1 MLKFSNLSIKF
12 KIMILALMV
21 SVLLTLSL
29 IFASTILSNRNLSN
43 LGISMGM
50 NDAKMHTKLI
60 SNWVLERKRDLET
73 YANTHVLEGHSWQDK
88 QNYLKEEL
96 SKSSNDYFFFF
107 IADKEGDYS
116 TTWSTDVGNI
126 SDRDYF
132 SKVLNDRQTYISK
145 PLISKSTGEPIIVI
159 ATPLPEEEKE
169 GFSLLAAVI
178 NLKQFSDYIN
188 KLGIKHFDSYSY
200 IINNDGKII
209 AHPDNRMIIKEN
221 ISEKSNLIDKKL
233 VSLSSKIKISNSGMV
248 KYKDE
253 DEKSYLFYHNINGT
267 DGWKLITVI
276 PEEVFVRPL
285 ATTSKKLILIG
296 LITIIISVIFSIFI
310 ANNLSKPI
318 VELKDVFNKGAE
330 GNLSVRAHK
339 KSQDEIGEAIDS
351 FNKMM
356 DTINKLTYN
365 DPLTGLVNLFCF
377 TEKVDKELQKHQ
389 SLSQKVV
396 SRASNCKTKWGK
408 LIVLSIGIDNFKTIN
423 DSFGHEVGDQLL
435 KSITMRL
442 KNYLPDGTII
452 SRMGD
457 EFYLYIEGLK
467 NKQEILLKG
476 QNLLSEVN
484 QHYTINGDIIYLTSS
499 LGIAV
504 YPDSGY
510 TAQML
515 IKNSGLAMHLV
526 KDRNGNDI
534 QFYSA
539 GMENELSERMS
550 LESKLRLALER
561 EEFILYYQPLINAQ
575 SEKVQGFEAL
585 IRWKHPSEGM
595 ISPARFIPLAEQNG
609 LIIDIGQWALKRAC
623 QQLKQWQELG
633 YDDLYVS
640 VNIAPQ
646 EFQNP
651 DFVEKVEAI
660 LLETGI
666 EPKSLELEITERATM
681 ENISY
686 TIESLKELKKIGVK
700 IAIDDFGTG
709 YSSLSYLKE
718 FAINTLKIDQ
728 SFIRELTLDDI
739 DNKNAAIAETIITI
753 GHNLDLKV
761 TAEGVERREQLEF
774 LKARGCDVLQGYY
787 FSRPVD
793 EEKAIKLL

>member
-1 MLKFSNLSIKF
+1 MLKLSNLSIKF
-12 KIMILALMV
+12 KIMILVLMV

-29 IFASTILSNRNLSN
+29 IFASTILSNRNLSD
-43 LGISMGM
+43 LGINMGM
-50 NDAKMHTKLI
+50 NDVKMHSKLI
-60 SNWVLERKRDLET
+60 SSWLAERKRDLET
-73 YANTHVLEGHSWQDK
+73 YASTHVLEGHNLQEK
-88 QNYLKEEL
+88 QVYLKEEL
-96 SKSSNDYFFFF
+96 AKRSSDYFFFF
-107 IADKEGDYS
+107 IADKEGNYS
-116 TTWSTDVGNI
+116 TTWSTNVGNI

-132 SKVLNDRQTYISK
+132 SIVLNNKITYISN
-145 PLISKSTGEPIIVI
+145 PIISKSTGEPIIVI
-159 ATPLPEEEKE
+159 ATPLQEDNE
-169 GFSLLAAVI
+169 GEFSLLAAVI
-178 NLKQFSDYIN
+178 NLNQFSDYIN

-200 IINNDGKII
+200 IINNKGDIV
-209 AHPDNRMIIKEN
+209 AHPNNKMIIKEN
-221 ISEKSNLIDKKL
+221 ITKSSNLIDEKL
-233 VSLSSKIKISNSGMV
+233 VSLSSKIKMSDSGMV
-248 KYKDE
+248 KYKTE
-253 DEKSYLFYHNINGT
+253 DENSYLFYHNIKGT
-267 DGWKLITVI
+267 NGWKLITVVS
-276 PEEVFVRPL
+276 EEVFIRPL
-285 ATTSKKLILIG
+285 SATSKKLILIG
-296 LITIIISVIFSIFI
+296 FITIIISVIFSIFI
-310 ANNLSKPI
+310 SNSLSKPI
-318 VELKDVFNKGAE
+318 VELKDTFNKGAE
-330 GNLSVRAHK
+330 GNLSVRAQK
-339 KSQDEIGEAIDS
+339 RSQDEIGEAVDS

-377 TEKVDKELQKHQ
+377 TEQVDKELEEHQ
-389 SLSQKVV
+389 NLSQKVA
-396 SRASNCKTKWGK
+396 SRASNCERKWDN
-408 LIVLSIGIDNFKTIN
+408 LTMLSIGIDNFKTIN

-442 KNYLPDGTII
+442 KNYLPAGTMI
-452 SRMGD
+452 SRISD
-457 EFYLYIEGLK
+457 EFYLYIKGLR
-467 NKQEILLKG
+467 NKKEILLKG
-476 QNLLSEVN
+476 QDLLSEIN

-504 YPDSGY
+504 YPESGY

-526 KDRNGNDI
+526 KDRSGNDI

-550 LESKLRLALER
+550 LEAKLRLALER
-561 EEFILYYQPLINAQ
+561 EEFILYYQPLINANN
-575 SEKVQGFEAL
+575 EEVQGFEAL
-585 IRWKHPSEGM
+585 IRWHHPSEGM

-633 YDDLYVS
+633 YKELYVS

-646 EFQNP
+646 EFQSP
-651 DFVEKVEAI
+651 DFVKKVKEI

-686 TIESLKELKKIGVK
+686 TIESLKELKSLGVK

-718 FAINTLKIDQ
+718 FAIHTLKIDQ

-761 TAEGVERREQLEF
+761 TAEGVERKEQLEF
-774 LKARGCDVLQGYY
+774 LKARGCDIIQGYY

-793 EEKAIKLL
+793 KDKAIKLI

>member
-1 MLKFSNLSIKF
+1 
-12 KIMILALMV
+12 MILALMV

-285 ATTSKKLILIG
+285 STTSKKLILIG

-561 EEFILYYQPLINAQ
+561 EEFILYYQPLINSQ

>member
-1 MLKFSNLSIKF
+1 
-12 KIMILALMV
+12 MILALMV

-285 ATTSKKLILIG
+285 STTSKKLILIG

>member
-1 MLKFSNLSIKF
+1 
-12 KIMILALMV
+12 MILALMV